1 MISYHLIR
9 MKVKKK
15 EQLKQK
21 INDVEKRLKDIERT
35 RWSPFEIKEIKKR
48 GEEPADFFRII
59 YKLQMLDKMR
69 KFLEK
74 HGYLVR
80 SFVVML
86 NRPKENWGDIL
97 IKKKGRDYINPEQLA
112 IRRNL

>member
-1 MISYHLIR
+1 
-9 MKVKKK
+9 MKIEKK

-21 INDVEKRLKDIERT
+21 INIVEKQLKDIERT
-35 RWSPFEIKEIKKR
+35 RWSPAEYEKIKER

-80 SFVVML
+80 SFITML

-97 IKKKGRDYINPEQLA
+97 IKKKGRDYIDPEKLA

>member
-1 MISYHLIR
+1 
-9 MKVKKK
+9 MKIEKK
-15 EQLKQK
+15 EQLRQK
-21 INDVEKRLKDIERT
+21 IENVEKRLKDGERA
-35 RWSPFEIKEIKKR
+35 RWSPIERKKIKER
-48 GEEPADFFRII
+48 GEELADFFRII

-80 SFVVML
+80 SFITML
-86 NRPKENWGDIL
+86 NRPKEHWGDIL
-97 IKKKGRDYINPEQLA
+97 IKKKGGDYINPEEHA

>member
-1 MISYHLIR
+1 
-9 MKVKKK
+9 MKIKKK

-21 INDVEKRLKDIERT
+21 IDNVEKKLKDIERT
-35 RWSPFEIKEIKKR
+35 RWSSAEYEKIKER
-48 GEEPADFFRII
+48 GEELADFFRII

-69 KFLEK
+69 KFLER

-80 SFVVML
+80 SFITML
-86 NRPKENWGDIL
+86 NHPKEHWGDIL
-97 IKKKGRDYINPEQLA
+97 VKKKGGDYINPEERA

>member
-1 MISYHLIR
+1 
-9 MKVKKK
+9 MKANRK

-21 INDVEKRLKDIERT
+21 INIIEEQLKDIERV
-35 RWSPFEIKEIKKR
+35 RRSPTEHEKIKER

-80 SFVVML
+80 SFIAML
-86 NRPKENWGDIL
+86 NHPKESWGDIL
-97 IKKKGRDYINPEQLA
+97 IKKKGGDYINPEKLA
-112 IRRNL
+112 IKHNL

>member
-1 MISYHLIR
+1 
-9 MKVKKK
+9 MKIKKK

-21 INDVEKRLKDIERT
+21 IDSVEKKLKDIERT
-35 RWSPFEIKEIKKR
+35 RWSSAESEKIKER
-48 GEEPADFFRII
+48 GEELADFFRII

-69 KFLEK
+69 KFLER

-80 SFVVML
+80 SFVTML
-86 NRPKENWGDIL
+86 NHPKEHWGDIL
-97 IKKKGRDYINPEQLA
+97 VKKKGGDYINPEEHA

>member
-1 MISYHLIR
+1 
-9 MKVKKK
+9 MKIEKK
-15 EQLKQK
+15 EQLRQK
-21 INDVEKRLKDIERT
+21 INKVEKQLKDIERT
-35 RWSPFEIKEIKKR
+35 RWSPVEYETIKER
-48 GEEPADFFRII
+48 GEELADFFRII

-80 SFVVML
+80 SFVTML
-86 NRPKENWGDIL
+86 NHPKEHWGDIL
-97 IKKKGRDYINPEQLA
+97 IKKKGRDYISPEQLA